1 MGVIIGMDPHKRSA
15 TIEVIDEAG
24 RRLAG
29 GRFGTDKAGYA
40 ELLAAGRRHSR
51 RVWAV
56 EGCNG
61 IGKHIA
67 HRLVHDGEMVFDV
80 PAKLSA
86 QVRVFAT
93 GNGRKTDPVDARSV
107 ALAALYAPADPG
119 LRRLEVDDDLVV
131 MGLLVDRRDE
141 LGRARTQTIN
151 RLHRL
156 LLELF
161 PGGAKQFLS
170 APQARALIAT
180 TKPRDLVGKTRRR
193 LAVELVTELEAI
205 DKKIKTAEKD
215 LAALVTER
223 GSTLMDLTGIGPTG
237 AARLL
242 ADVGDI
248 HRFADKD
255 RFASWNGT
263 APLDASSGAQQRHRL
278 SRAGNRRINRTLHI
292 MAVVQLRN
300 PTPGREFY
308 DTRKAGGTPSLMAM
322 RALKRRLSNIVYAR
336 MVADQNRRDQS
347 PATGPGGQQGND
359 SVSSAADSQP
369 HTGSSDKPL
378 PGPAKPQPKPRC
390 GRQVDTEGAMCGS
403 FGNVLLM
410 RLSGLVSHRTR
421 RTFMGNA
428 SGISRGRSK
437 PATQDWPG
445 SGSGSANRCR
455 HHGHPGL
462 MYNQMVVGVSVDEAL
477 DSLFHALADATRR
490 DIVRRCIGGE
500 SSVSALAAAYPMS
513 FAAVQKHVA
522 LLQRAGL
529 VSKERRGREQ
539 LVRTDVDAVRRA
551 RRALDQ
557 LETVWRGRVDR
568 MARLLEEVPDP
579 DASAQRRG
587 PRR

>member
-1 MGVIIGMDPHKRSA
+1 VGVIIGMDPHKRSA

-24 RRLAG
+24 QRLAV

-40 ELLAAGRRHSR
+40 DLLVAGRRHED

-67 HRLVHDGEMVFDV
+67 HRLVHDGEVVLDV
-80 PAKLSA
+80 PPKLSA

-119 LRRLEVDDDLVV
+119 LRRVEVDDDLVV

-151 RLHRL
+151 RLHRV

-180 TKPRDLVGKTRRR
+180 TKPRDMVGKTRRR

-215 LAALVTER
+215 LAALVTDR
-223 GSTLMDLTGIGPTG
+223 GSTLMELTGIGPTG

-248 HRFADKD
+248 HRFRDKD

-308 DTRKAGGTPSLMAM
+308 DARKAGGTPSLMAM

-336 MVADQNRRDQS
+336 MVSDQNRRDQS
-347 PATGPGGQQGND
+347 IKDGPGRAPGQRLCLQRD
-359 SVSSAADSQP
+359 RLTAQ
-369 HTGSSDKPL
+369 HRL
-378 PGPAKPQPKPRC
+378 
-390 GRQVDTEGAMCGS
+390 
-403 FGNVLLM
+403 FGQAT
-410 RLSGLVSHRTR
+410 SRTR
-421 RTFMGNA
+421 HQ
-428 SGISRGRSK
+428 
-437 PATQDWPG
+437 PA
-445 SGSGSANRCR
+445 
-455 HHGHPGL
+455 
-462 MYNQMVVGVSVDEAL
+462 
-477 DSLFHALADATRR
+477 
-490 DIVRRCIGGE
+490 
-500 SSVSALAAAYPMS
+500 
-513 FAAVQKHVA
+513 
-522 LLQRAGL
+522 
-529 VSKERRGREQ
+529 
-539 LVRTDVDAVRRA
+539 
-551 RRALDQ
+551 
-557 LETVWRGRVDR
+557 
-568 MARLLEEVPDP
+568 
-579 DASAQRRG
+579 
-587 PRR
+587 